1 MKEDTKGIII
11 MIILL
16 LLMAEAIMFIE
27 ELSLLLLI
35 LLVSS
40 LCFIS
45 IGVSVSL
52 PQEDVEDTKYCVIM
66 LHYNGAEYAEVIHCP
81 FQVPD
86 EAVYSGS
93 FEECKKWADGF
104 NDTE

>member
-11 MIILL
+11 MTILL
-16 LLMAEAIMFIE
+16 LLILEAFILIE
-27 ELSLLLLI
+27 ELPLLLLI
-35 LLVSS
+35 LLVTS
-40 LCFIS
+40 LGFIS
-45 IGVSVSL
+45 IGVSVSK
-52 PQEDVEDTKYCVIM
+52 EDAEDNKYCVIM
-66 LHYNGAEYAEVIHCP
+66 LHYDKADYAEVIYCP

-93 FEECKKWADGF
+93 FEKCKKWADGF

>member
-1 MKEDTKGIII
+1 MNEGTKCS
-11 MIILL
+11 ILWIVL
-16 LLMAEAIMFIE
+16 LFLMAEAIMLTE
-27 ELSLLLLI
+27 PPLVYLI
-35 LLVSS
+35 LLVAS
-40 LCFIS
+40 LGFIL
-45 IGVSVSL
+45 IGLSL